1 MISDEDY
8 ILQFGSPFYRLE
20 LLQAPSCPDVITS
33 HVEQLQA

>member
-8 ILQFGSPFYRLE
+8 ILQFGPPYYRLE

-33 HVEQLQA
+33 HVEQTQA